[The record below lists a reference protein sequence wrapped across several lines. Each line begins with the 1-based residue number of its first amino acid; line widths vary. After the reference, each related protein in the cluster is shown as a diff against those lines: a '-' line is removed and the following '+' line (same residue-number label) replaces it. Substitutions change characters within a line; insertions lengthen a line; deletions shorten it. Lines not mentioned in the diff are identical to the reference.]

1 MTMKED
7 IELVKGKVSMNSS
20 FKAVPVTEDV
30 WWVGAIDWN
39 IREFHGY
46 RTQRGT
52 TYNAYLIMAD
62 KITLIDAVKAPFREE
77 MLSRIASVV
86 DPARIDYIVSN
97 HAELDH
103 SGCLPETIAAVK
115 PEKVF
120 ASAMGV
126 KTLRELFPSIGELT
140 AVKDGE
146 RLSLGNR
153 TLTFLETRML
163 HWPDSMFAY
172 LNDEQLLFSQDAF
185 GMHYASLER
194 FDDEIDPAILE
205 DEAATYYANILLPYS
220 PLILK
225 LLERVT
231 GLGLTFKLIAP
242 DHGPI
247 WRNDRGGIIGRY
259 GKWAAQKPRAKAV
272 VVYGTMWQSTE
283 KMALAIGEGL
293 AKGGLHVKL
302 MSMDKVHRSDVLHEV
317 LCAGALVVGSSTLN
331 NQMLPVMADVMTYLR
346 GLKPRNLVGAAFG
359 SYGWSGEAVK
369 QIEEILA
376 EMKVESAGEGIRVKN
391 APDDEVLTRCYDLG
405 MRMAAM
411 VKDRVKAGS

>member
-1 MTMKED
+1 
-7 IELVKGKVSMNSS
+7 MNSS

-46 RTQRGT
+46 QTQRGT

-62 KITLIDAVKAPFREE
+62 KVTLIDTVKAPFKEE
-77 MLSRIASVV
+77 MLARIASVV

-103 SGCLPETIAAVK
+103 SGCLPEVIAAVK
-115 PEKVF
+115 PEKVY
-120 ASAMGV
+120 ASAVGV
-126 KTLRELFPSIGELT
+126 KTLEELLHFGGILT

-146 RLSLGNR
+146 SLSLGNR

-163 HWPDSMFAY
+163 HWPDSMFTY
-172 LNDEQLLFSQDAF
+172 LQEEQLLFSQDAF

-194 FDDEIDPAILE
+194 FDDESDPAIL
-205 DEAATYYANILLPYS
+205 DYEAATYYANILLPYS
-220 PLILK
+220 PLVLK

-231 GLGLTFKLIAP
+231 GLGLAFRCIAP

-247 WRNDRGGIIGRY
+247 WRKDIAGIIGRY
-259 GKWAAQKPRAKAV
+259 GKWAAQKPEAKAV
-272 VVYGTMWQSTE
+272 VVYGTMWHSTE

-293 AKGGLHVKL
+293 AAGGLRVKL
-302 MSMDKVHRSDVLHEV
+302 MSMDAVHRSDVLYEI
-317 LCAGALVVGSSTLN
+317 LCAGALAVGSSTLN

-346 GLKPRNLVGAAFG
+346 GLKPRNLLGAAFG

-369 QIEEILA
+369 QLEEILT
-376 EMKVESAGEGIRVKN
+376 EMKVESAGEGIREKN
-391 APDDEVLTRCYDLG
+391 APDDEVLSRCYALG
-405 MRMAAM
+405 LKMAAQ
-411 VKDRVKAGS
+411 VKDRL